1 MGGTQKTRRFRARAG
16 LIHAGIISSMHFK
29 EISDTF
35 PSDIRAL
42 LDALRGDIVAY
53 RERHNGDEHGGYR
66 ICELT
71 VRTPRLPPSRPRE
84 IRELRISADD
94 VVEIDLYFA
103 HRRPQ

>member
-1 MGGTQKTRRFRARAG
+1 MA
-16 LIHAGIISSMHFK
+16 LK
-29 EISDTF
+29 EILTSF
-35 PSDIRAL
+35 P
-42 LDALRGDIVAY
+42 LDVRNLIADLGGDIVAY
-53 RERHNGDEHGGYR
+53 RERHNGDEHGGCR

-71 VRTPRLPPSRPRE
+71 VRTPRLPPGRPRG